1 MAQTQQIHRPIQCAE
16 TMGISIATFWRLVK
30 DGKLHTVK
38 ISKRATGVTD
48 AELRRFLNEINEKP
62 QA

>member
-1 MAQTQQIHRPIQCAE
+1 MTQTTQIHRPIKCAE

-30 DGKLHTVK
+30 DEKLKTVK

-48 AELRRFLNEINEKP
+48 AELRRFLDEINNPSK
-62 QA
+62 